1 MKMVKLKLSVWQRM
15 VKKLKECFRANRAL
29 NKQIREYEA
38 LRKSYEA
45 DKQ

>member
-1 MKMVKLKLSVWQRM
+1 MEMVRLKLSVWKRI
-15 VKKLKECFRANRAL
+15 VKKLKECMRANRAL

-45 DKQ
+45 DKR